1 MNRNKLIGWIEENQ
15 DIFTKMMYDKEF
27 GNIVKGYMLKKVYN
41 RLNK

>member
-15 DIFTKMMYDKEF
+15 NIFTKMMDDKES
-27 GNIVKGYMLKKVYN
+27 GNIVKEYMLKKVYS